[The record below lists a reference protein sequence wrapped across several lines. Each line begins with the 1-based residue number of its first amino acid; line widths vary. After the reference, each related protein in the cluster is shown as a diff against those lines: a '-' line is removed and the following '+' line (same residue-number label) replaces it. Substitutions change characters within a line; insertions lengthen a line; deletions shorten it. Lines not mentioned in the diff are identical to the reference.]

1 MALSMPC
8 GSASGQ
14 RPIPAMAGIGLRPV
28 HHSLVLRERPQ
39 AAWLE
44 VHAENFMTRGAM
56 RADLESIAHHYPLSI
71 HAVGLS
77 LGSIDL
83 PASGHLGQL
92 RELVEH
98 LQPDLI
104 SDHLSWSA
112 VDGVHFPDLLPLPY
126 TEEALEA
133 VIRNVV
139 HVQNCLGRRLLVE
152 NPSTYLEPPRSAL
165 TEAEFLAEVT
175 VRTGC
180 GVLLDINNLF
190 VSACNRASDA
200 GKMLQHV
207 LEVIP
212 EEALCE
218 IHLAGHRLADSAH
231 RSDFRIDDH
240 GSPVCPS
247 VWDLYSKAIQVLGP
261 VPTLIEWDN
270 EIPPFQTLQKEAQT
284 AQSVLDESF
293 REKRLRAVAG

>member
-1 MALSMPC
+1 MPC

-28 HHSLVLRERPQ
+28 HHPLVLRECPKV
-39 AAWLE
+39 AWIE

-56 RADLESIAHHYPLSI
+56 RADLESIARHYPLSI

-77 LGSIDL
+77 LGSIAL
-83 PASGHLGQL
+83 PESRHLGQL
-92 RELVEH
+92 RELVDL
-98 LQPDLI
+98 LQPDLV

-126 TEEALEA
+126 TEEALEV

-139 HVQNCLGRRLLVE
+139 HVQNCLGRQLLLE
-152 NPSTYLEPPRSAL
+152 NPSTYLELPQSAL
-165 TEAEFLAEVT
+165 TEAEFLAEIT
-175 VRTGC
+175 LRTGC
-180 GVLLDINNLF
+180 GVLLDLNNLF
-190 VSACNRASDA
+190 VSASNRGSDA
-200 GKMLQHV
+200 GKVLQHFF
-207 LEVIP
+207 EVIP
-212 EEALCE
+212 AEAICE
-218 IHLAGHRLADSAH
+218 IHLGGHRIADSAH

-247 VWDLYSKAIQVLGP
+247 VWDLYATAIQELGP

-270 EIPPFQTLQKEAQT
+270 MIPPFQTLLEEAET
-284 AQSVLDESF
+284 AQSVLDEGF
-293 REKRLRAVAG
+293 HEETLRAVAG